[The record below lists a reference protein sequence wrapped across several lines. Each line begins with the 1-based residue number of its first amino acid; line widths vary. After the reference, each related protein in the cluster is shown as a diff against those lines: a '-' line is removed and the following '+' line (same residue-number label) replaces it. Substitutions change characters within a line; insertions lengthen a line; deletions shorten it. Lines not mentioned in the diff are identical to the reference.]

1 MAYVL
6 AFQTFSK
13 YHVCQGKIVASI
25 DGNLFLREDNLS
37 LVSGTLFGLKKEII
51 ISGRLQTGVFFQT
64 RITFRFRF

>member
-13 YHVCQGKIVASI
+13 HHVCQGKIVASI
-25 DGNLFLREDNLS
+25 DGNLLLREDNVS

-51 ISGRLQTGVFFQT
+51 ISGRL
-64 RITFRFRF
+64 